1 MHMDSR
7 NNVLRQT
14 TINQKEA
21 GFILIMVMLLL
32 TILSLSAF
40 VAVEQSQFSYKVNH
54 TRVSKMKARN
64 ISEDARLSAL
74 NKLVSLI
81 QNNDLTI
88 ENSQINKALDRY
100 KKEGIRHFLSVNHKS
115 ERAEVYVKQLPVQ
128 ALKNGV
134 SLVQN
139 MAYSALGMG
148 LGNQESFAARY
159 ELRAKGIAHD
169 KGSDVTFWTASDYR
183 FTP

>member
-1 MHMDSR
+1 MDIRISL
-7 NNVLRQT
+7 LRQA
-14 TINQKEA
+14 IKHEKGR

-40 VAVEQSQFSYKVNH
+40 VAIEQSQFSYQVH
-54 TRVSKMKARN
+54 HARVSKMKARN
-64 ISEDARLSAL
+64 ISDDARLSAL
-74 NKLVSLI
+74 NRLVSLI
-81 QNNDLTI
+81 QNNDLNI
-88 ENSQINKALDRY
+88 GNRQINKALDRH
-100 KKEGIRHFLSVNHKS
+100 KKEGISHFLSVNHNS

-139 MAYSALGMG
+139 MAYSSLGMG
-148 LGNQESFAARY
+148 LGNHESFAARY
-159 ELRAKGIAHD
+159 EIRAKGIAQD
-169 KGSDVTFWTASDYR
+169 KGSEVTFWTASDYR